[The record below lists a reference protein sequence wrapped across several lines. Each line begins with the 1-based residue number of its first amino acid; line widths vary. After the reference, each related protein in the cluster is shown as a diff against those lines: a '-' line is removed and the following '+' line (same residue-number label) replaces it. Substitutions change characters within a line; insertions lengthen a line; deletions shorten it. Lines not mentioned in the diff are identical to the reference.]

1 MAPDHWKLSSLATR
15 VALVTLVVWVLSVA
29 LLGYCAHQQLQQAL
43 AAALP
48 AQEAQALLN
57 AVYKQMLLTAVL
69 LGLVAAGLSWW
80 LVSRQQGTQ
89 QAISAQAAS
98 PQTKVGPPPA
108 FFDTLTKL
116 PNRRLLYDRLTQALA
131 ASKRTEFYGAVMCLA
146 LDNFQQL
153 NDTHG
158 QVAGDLLL
166 VEVTHRLHQCV
177 REVDTLARF
186 ERDEFVIVL
195 GELDSDKVESAQ
207 QAAAIAEK
215 IRLNLSHPYHLELH
229 RADGP
234 ATALEHHS
242 TVSIGVALFLG
253 HEAGEADLLTWADQ
267 AMRQAMAAGHD
278 VVRFHGPPV

>member
-1 MAPDHWKLSSLATR
+1 
-15 VALVTLVVWVLSVA
+15 
-29 LLGYCAHQQLQQAL
+29 
-43 AAALP
+43 
-48 AQEAQALLN
+48 
-57 AVYKQMLLTAVL
+57 
-69 LGLVAAGLSWW
+69 
-80 LVSRQQGTQ
+80 
-89 QAISAQAAS
+89 
-98 PQTKVGPPPA
+98 
-108 FFDTLTKL
+108 
-116 PNRRLLYDRLTQALA
+116 
-131 ASKRTEFYGAVMCLA
+131 
-146 LDNFQQL
+146 
-153 NDTHG
+153 
-158 QVAGDLLL
+158 
-166 VEVTHRLHQCV
+166 V